1 MRKQDNKESQATS
14 STFAKTHQQDTSSVD
29 TFRFSDNRDSGKQQ
43 QHLQNMVNASPKVTK
58 GAEIQRMAHPSK
70 TPLQLQTNA
79 ISSNSNLPESLKTG
93 AEHLSGVSLNDVKV
107 HYNSAQP
114 AQLNALAYAQGNNIH
129 LGPGQ
134 EKHLPHE
141 TWHVVQQKQGRVK
154 ANTSVNGTLVNDS
167 KSLET
172 EADQYGKKA
181 TQLKTTNENKILNE
195 QPLSTHVAQRVI
207 SEQKNVED
215 AYKTDFNAY
224 LNELDKATTKA
235 YFYLL
240 HYPTLDKYK
249 TLDGHTEYWVEVWD
263 SYMKGTFKDMGLL
276 SAAFGYAVESLAT
289 LIYLPLPEG
298 GLSISLQGI
307 RKGTRPDVVL
317 KDGSKDVGW
326 LDITASGSKG
336 HIWGKQG
343 WEGKQIHLGEVTYP
357 SLNPE
362 VIKDNVQHNRQY
374 DDNTDPKEVM
384 HRVNYF
390 KFIQNIRRKH
400 WENIGKK
407 YFSTPYNSKVKTIKQ
422 RYIRQR
428 LADYLG
434 LNFRDLP
441 PQKTVSLLYAMRVG
455 ETKHGY
461 NVQNKKKAFDKK
473 RTVSKSRPMGES
485 LLQQYDRELPNLEL
499 GLTLGTQMK
508 TDEEAEKL
516 IMQNYYAHSGKNDF
530 ETQLPPE
537 DLSDEYENNQ
547 EVSDHD
553 DQIVKLGSNSNIKVL
568 DIGKQLVKNL
578 NTTIELDLDSLKF
591 LSHMMKKHLKNFSAR
606 RFGVL
611 LQTTDG
617 SLISVVLDDSEKM
630 FIKSRIA
637 NEERGISERKKKRE
651 QILWEKRKESTM
663 KLEMER
669 SLSRPIPRAPNS
681 INFQGVQLSSDIIEI
696 IQNNHQGTIVGFFV
710 ETENGEQ
717 QFIGNSS
724 LFQSELEY

>member
-1 MRKQDNKESQATS
+1 MREQNSKKPQITS
-14 STFAKTHQQDTSSVD
+14 AEKLSETPQREISSGGAFQF
-29 TFRFSDNRDSGKQQ
+29 TDNRSTGKQQ
-43 QHLQNMVNASPKVTK
+43 QQLQDIANKSPKISD
-58 GAEIQRMAHPSK
+58 GANIQHMAHNNAL
-70 TPLQLQTNA
+70 PLQRRTTS
-79 ISSNSNLPESLKTG
+79 SSNSNLPETLKTG
-93 AEHLSGVSLNDVKV
+93 AEHLSGISLNDVKV
-107 HYNSAQP
+107 HYNSSQP

-154 ANTSVNGTLVNDS
+154 ANTSVNGAPVNDS
-167 KSLET
+167 KSLEK

-181 TQLKTTNENKILNE
+181 TQLKTNNENLTLNE
-195 QPLSTHVAQRVI
+195 QPLAAHVAQRVI

-224 LNELDKATTKA
+224 LNELDNATTKA

-240 HYPTLDKYK
+240 HYPTLNKYK

-263 SYMKGTFKDMGLL
+263 GYMKGTFKDLGLL

-289 LIYLPLPEG
+289 LIYLPLPGG

-362 VIKDNVQHNRQY
+362 VIKDNVQHDRQY
-374 DDNTDPKEVM
+374 DDKTDPKEVM
-384 HRVNYF
+384 QRVNYF

-400 WENIGKK
+400 WLNIGEK
-407 YFSTPYNSKVKTIKQ
+407 YFSKPYNSGDKTQKQ
-422 RYIRQR
+422 KYIRQR

-434 LNFRDLP
+434 LKYQDLP
-441 PQKTVSLLYAMRVG
+441 PQKTVSLLYAMGVG

-461 NVQNKKKAFDKK
+461 NVKDRRKAFGTK
-473 RTVSKSRPMGES
+473 RTIPKSRALGES
-485 LLQQYDRELPNLEL
+485 LLQQYDKELPNLEL
-499 GLTLGTQMK
+499 GLNIGHQMA
-508 TDEEAEKL
+508 TDQEAEQIILQK
-516 IMQNYYAHSGKNDF
+516 YYANSGKNNF
-530 ETQLPPE
+530 ESHLPPE
-537 DLSDEYENNQ
+537 EVTDQSQALISSKQNN
-547 EVSDHD
+547 S
-553 DQIVKLGSNSNIKVL
+553 IVKMGDGSELRVL
-568 DIGKQLVKNL
+568 EIGKRLTGELNTRFNLDVNSLKNL
-578 NTTIELDLDSLKF
+578 SYLLKHHLHEFNT
-591 LSHMMKKHLKNFSAR
+591 R

-611 LQTTDG
+611 LQTEDG
-617 SLISVVLDDSEKM
+617 SLISVVLNDSEKM
-630 FIKSRIA
+630 FIKGKITT
-637 NEERGISERKKKRE
+637 EEKGISERKKKRE
-651 QILWEKRKESTM
+651 QLLWEKRKEGSM

-669 SLSRPIPRAPNS
+669 SLSRPIPRAPS
-681 INFQGVQLSSDIIEI
+681 RITFQGVQLSSDIVRI
-696 IQNNHQGTIVGFFV
+696 IQANQQGTVIGFFF
-710 ETENGEQ
+710 ETQDGTKN
-717 QFIGNSS
+717 FIGNSS
-724 LFQSELEY
+724 QFQNELEY